1 MGAAGAPSFG
11 EKPIR
16 ERGQNLGAPRC
27 PLWPGPKGLENLA
40 QVCVGGG
47 FGPKGLGISAQALA
61 WVTLFLRAS
70 PVRAPDN
77 AGAIHI
83 DRIQIQM
90 TISCAP
96 SGLVAFIV
104 RHPG

>member
-1 MGAAGAPSFG
+1 MAAAGAPSFG

-47 FGPKGLGISAQALA
+47 FGGDAQVAAKQAL
-61 WVTLFLRAS
+61 
-70 PVRAPDN
+70 N
-77 AGAIHI
+77 
-83 DRIQIQM
+83 
-90 TISCAP
+90 
-96 SGLVAFIV
+96 
-104 RHPG
+104 